1 MKFFHEFFYFFSK
14 FFSTVILLADHE
26 YRIYKSY
33 FGIDLL
39 FKVVENTGIL
49 HPKFIDNFILNDL

>member
-49 HPKFIDNFILNDL
+49 HQNTC